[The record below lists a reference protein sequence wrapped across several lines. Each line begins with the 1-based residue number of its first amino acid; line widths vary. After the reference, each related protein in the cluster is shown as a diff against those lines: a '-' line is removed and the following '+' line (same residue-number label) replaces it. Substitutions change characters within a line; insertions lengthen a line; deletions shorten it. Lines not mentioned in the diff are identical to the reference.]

1 MVNVGT
7 LDRTLRVIIGV
18 VLLISPFLPPL
29 ASVFAGW
36 GAWKFR
42 VAAVGLVLLGT
53 AAFRSCP
60 LYTLLGIRTCPLG
73 KD

>member
-36 GAWKFR
+36 GAWKFL
-42 VAAVGLVLLGT
+42 VAAAGLVLLGT